1 MISQLLEYKLLL
13 FSIGAIIVMIITYL
27 FITFN
32 KFKVT
37 ASQSIADLKNELL
50 KEKIVRYHHQE
61 KNKKLRI
68 LEESTQIKFRSIQ
81 LQIIN
86 TDFTLSEIF
95 KNLS

>member
-1 MISQLLEYKLLL
+1 MIAQLLEYKLLL
-13 FSIGAIIVMIITYL
+13 FYIGAIIFMLSTYL
-27 FITFN
+27 FITF
-32 KFKVT
+32 KTFKAT

-61 KNKKLRI
+61 KNKTLRI